1 MIVIGL
7 TGGIG
12 SGKST
17 IATFFQENEIPVY
30 VADDAAKRLMTADTS
45 LIHQIIKLL
54 GPESYKNNE
63 LQRKWVSNKV
73 FNDKDLLEALNAIV
87 HPAVAQD
94 FKKWL
99 QLQEAPYVIKE
110 AAILFE
116 NGGYKECD
124 FMVVVDAPKSIRID
138 RVIKRDKTTEKAV
151 LARMNAQWSSTRKR
165 ALADVV
171 IHNVD
176 LKIAKE
182 SVLKLHK
189 HLLRRIKM
197 GW

>member
-1 MIVIGL
+1 MLIVGL

-17 IATFFQENEIPVY
+17 IANFFKEEGIPVY
-30 VADDAAKRLMTADTS
+30 IADDAAKRLMVTDTL
-45 LIHQIIKLL
+45 LIVKIIKLL
-54 GPESYKNNE
+54 GPESYKGSE
-63 LQRKWVSNKV
+63 LQRKWISNKV
-73 FNDKDLLEALNAIV
+73 FNDKNLLKSLNEIV
-87 HPAVAQD
+87 HPAVTID
-94 FKKWL
+94 FKKWM
-99 QLQEAPYVIKE
+99 QEQKAPYVIKE

-124 FMVVVDAPKSIRID
+124 FMIVVDAPKSTRIE

-151 LARMNAQWSSTRKR
+151 LARMNAQWSSARKK

-171 IHNVD
+171 ISNID
-176 LKIAKE
+176 LKIAKT
-182 SVLKLHK
+182 SVQKLHK
-189 HLLRRIKM
+189 HLLRRIKT

>member
-1 MIVIGL
+1 MLAMRHDMLRMQGDACHVRPNTYL
-7 TGGIG
+7 G
-12 SGKST
+12 S
-17 IATFFQENEIPVY
+17 
-30 VADDAAKRLMTADTS
+30 R
-45 LIHQIIKLL
+45 
-54 GPESYKNNE
+54 
-63 LQRKWVSNKV
+63 
-73 FNDKDLLEALNAIV
+73 IV
-87 HPAVAQD
+87 HPAVAED
-94 FKKWL
+94 FKNWL
-99 QLQEAPYVIKE
+99 QRQNAPYVIKE

-116 NGGYKECD
+116 NGGYKKCD
-124 FMVVVDAPKSIRID
+124 FMVVVDAPKSIRIE

-151 LARMNAQWSSTRKR
+151 LARMNAQWSDTRKK

-171 IHNVD
+171 IPNVD

>member
-1 MIVIGL
+1 MIIVGL

-17 IATFFQENEIPVY
+17 IATFFQEQGIPVY
-30 VADDAAKRLMTADTS
+30 IADEAAKKLMVTDLS
-45 LIHQIIKLL
+45 LVKKITELL
-54 GPESYKNNE
+54 GTESYHNNQ
-63 LQRKWVSNKV
+63 LQREWIASRI
-73 FNDKDLLEALNAIV
+73 FNNAHLLEALNAIV

-94 FKKWL
+94 FKKWI
-99 QLQEAPYVIKE
+99 QLQNTPYVIKE

-116 NGGYKECD
+116 NGGNKECD
-124 FMVVVDAPKSIRID
+124 FMIVVDAPKSTRIE

-151 LARMNAQWSSTRKR
+151 LARMKAQWTDTRKK

-171 IHNVD
+171 ITNID
-176 LKIAKE
+176 LKMAKE

-189 HLLRRIKM
+189 HLLRRVKM